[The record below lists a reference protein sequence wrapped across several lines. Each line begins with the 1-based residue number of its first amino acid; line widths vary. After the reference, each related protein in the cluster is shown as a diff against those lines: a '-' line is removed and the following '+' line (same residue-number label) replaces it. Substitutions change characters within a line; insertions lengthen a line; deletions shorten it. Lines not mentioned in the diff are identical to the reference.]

1 MSSFFF
7 PTVKLL
13 YIQTHKT
20 ATKFLYI
27 WTWNCHLHSSQSWNT
42 TLYLSSSQTW
52 ASGLFLQYNTE
63 SIVHAPISGKMF
75 FLRSLCR
82 TLQTD
87 LQSDDLT
94 MCFNLCSNMGPF
106 HLRRHCR
113 AVWRTCPPSV
123 FSSCCSLF
131 LLVVLLSVQKTA
143 PHIHSGL
150 PLTFQLTHSSA
161 SHIITDLWYIEVFIK
176 GLRVYEKKINQLLWT
191 YILIWITLDLNCA
204 PKTLIVHNQIIMN
217 ETAVL
222 LST

>member
-1 MSSFFF
+1 
-7 PTVKLL
+7 
-13 YIQTHKT
+13 
-20 ATKFLYI
+20 
-27 WTWNCHLHSSQSWNT
+27 
-42 TLYLSSSQTW
+42 
-52 ASGLFLQYNTE
+52 
-63 SIVHAPISGKMF
+63 MF